1 MGNSTK
7 ILLVED
13 DRYIALALKIRLQ
26 SEGFDVNV
34 AGGCKAALSSAFSCR
49 PDIAVLDYNLPDG
62 NGLELMQIFA
72 QEFRQAPVESIMMS
86 ASKQPGLC
94 EQAMNLGAIGFF
106 EKPFRSADLI
116 ESIAKI
122 QSNAEPGN
130 VA

>member
-26 SEGFDVNV
+26 SEGFDVKV
-34 AGGCKAALSSAFSCR
+34 VGGCKAALSSAFSCR

-72 QEFRQAPVESIMMS
+72 QEFQQTPVESIMMS
-86 ASKQPGLC
+86 ASRMPGLC
-94 EQAMNLGAIGFF
+94 EQAIELGASEFF

-122 QSNAEPGN
+122 QSNDEPRC

>member
-26 SEGFDVNV
+26 SEGFDVKV
-34 AGGCKAALSSAFSCR
+34 VGGCKAALSSAFSYR

-62 NGLELMQIFA
+62 NGLALMQMIT
-72 QEFRQAPVESIMMS
+72 QEYQQTPVGSIVMS
-86 ASKQPGLC
+86 ASKMPGLC
-94 EQAMNLGAIGFF
+94 EQAKELGAIEFF

-116 ESIAKI
+116 ESIARF
-122 QSNAEPGN
+122 QSNSEPGC